1 MKLGEIGQSVV
12 CVSFVWCVFLSLLS
26 EAGLKRNAH
35 VAEEERAYVREEAGS
50 RGRESALKVNLAYR
64 LCYSSRDLPSASR
77 SRERARARASERG
90 RKRERRRGKLE

>member
-35 VAEEERAYVREEAGS
+35 VAEEERAYVRGEAGS

-64 LCYSSRDLPSASR
+64 LCNSSRDLPSASR
-77 SRERARARASERG
+77 SRERERARERAREG
-90 RKRERRRGKLE
+90 GRERET

>member
-1 MKLGEIGQSVV
+1 VV
-12 CVSFVWCVFLSLLS
+12 CVSFVWCAFLSLLS

-77 SRERARARASERG
+77 SRERESARERAREGERD
-90 RKRERRRGKLE
+90 RET